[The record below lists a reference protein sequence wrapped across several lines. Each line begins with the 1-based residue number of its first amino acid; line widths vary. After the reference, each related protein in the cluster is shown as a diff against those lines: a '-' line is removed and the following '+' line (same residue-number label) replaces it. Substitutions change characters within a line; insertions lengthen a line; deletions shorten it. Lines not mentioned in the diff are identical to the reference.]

1 MSRNPSSCIKWFCPA
16 CEKES
21 DTIDPNDRLAQQ
33 NAKLD
38 TLFAIV
44 ATLQQ
49 QNQIILDLLRKEQ
62 SIEEKIKVQV
72 TEALDSQKEKE
83 VRQNN
88 TVLFNVPEC
97 DEKGQGKASKHDQ
110 AEITKIL
117 SLVYPDLDQATII
130 EQNVSRLGRRREP
143 SDSVPNPKPR
153 PVKVVLDDSACRSN
167 ILRKAWRLKDSET
180 YKKVGIAG
188 DKTLEERKAEKV
200 VRSEFHQ
207 RKQNGEDVVIFKGKV
222 VA

>member
-1 MSRNPSSCIKWFCPA
+1 
-16 CEKES
+16 
-21 DTIDPNDRLAQQ
+21 
-33 NAKLD
+33 
-38 TLFAIV
+38 V

-88 TVLFNVPEC
+88 IVLFNVPEC
-97 DEKGQGKASKHDQ
+97 DEKGQEKASKHDQ

-153 PVKVVLDDSACRSN
+153 PVKVVLDDSACRTTF
-167 ILRKAWRLKDSET
+167 SERP
-180 YKKVGIAG
+180 G
-188 DKTLEERKAEKV
+188 D
-200 VRSEFHQ
+200 
-207 RKQNGEDVVIFKGKV
+207 
-222 VA
+222 